1 MNPKEHSPG
10 DPKEHANNKRPSNHS
25 QSEPANCD
33 THELGDPKAPPK
45 EDEGNVIPGA
55 NAGSAAP
62 CSGFRRGALAEDPP
76 SFVRSRTEKPL
87 GFGAGVQGSF
97 ASVWRGGLRLVGGPA
112 QFGSCRPA
120 QVSFTVGPS

>member
-1 MNPKEHSPG
+1 MSPKEHSPG

-25 QSEPANCD
+25 QSEPANCE
-33 THELGDPKAPPK
+33 THELGDPKAPPN
-45 EDEGNVIPGA
+45 EDEGNVIPSA
-55 NAGSAAP
+55 AGSAP

-76 SFVRSRTEKPL
+76 SFGRSRTEKLL

-97 ASVWRGGLRLVGGPA
+97 ASVWRGGLWLVGGPA
-112 QFGSCRPA
+112 HFGSCGPA